1 MALNVKLNKHIIKPG
16 ESAKMKVTGL
26 ANNLSRSKG
35 KPRVLMITND
45 LKKPKI
51 TINVNAQVVK

>member
-16 ESAKMKVTGL
+16 ESAKMKVTVL
-26 ANNLSRSKG
+26 ASNLSRSKG

-45 LKKPKI
+45 PKNPKI
-51 TINVNAQVVK
+51 TIKINADVVK